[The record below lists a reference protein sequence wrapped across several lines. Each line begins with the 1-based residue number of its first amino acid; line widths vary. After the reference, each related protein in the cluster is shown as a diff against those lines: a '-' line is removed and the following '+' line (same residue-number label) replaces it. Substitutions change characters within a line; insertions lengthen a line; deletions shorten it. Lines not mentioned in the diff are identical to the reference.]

1 MSFTV
6 PSISSQPS
14 NISSSPFWPTLNTET
29 ARDVLRLDGTVT
41 DARLLHSLVY
51 GVSAINSD
59 LFQWRN
65 AQMAAGYDTLASVPA
80 ELISINDVAE
90 STKVMLYR
98 RAVFAITKALL
109 MERTRS
115 YDTTGDGHDA
125 ADQLTP
131 AIDECYRDAHW
142 CVREIQGNPRTTVDL
157 I

>member
-6 PSISSQPS
+6 PSTSNQPS
-14 NISSSPFWPTLNTET
+14 DVSSSPFWPSLNTAT

-41 DARLLHSLVY
+41 DSRLLHALVY
-51 GVSAINSD
+51 AISAINSD
-59 LFQWRN
+59 LFAWRN
-65 AQMAAGYDTLASVPA
+65 AQQAAGHTTLASVPA
-80 ELISINDVAE
+80 EAIAINGTAE
-90 STKVMLYR
+90 SSKVMLYR

-125 ADQLTP
+125 ALQLAP

-142 CVREIQGNPRTTVDL
+142 CVREIQGQPRTTVEL

>member
-6 PSISSQPS
+6 PSTTTQPS
-14 NISSSPFWPTLNTET
+14 DVSSSPFWPSLNTGI

-41 DARLLHSLVY
+41 DARLLHALVY
-51 GVSAINSD
+51 AISAINSD
-59 LFQWRN
+59 LFNWRN
-65 AQMAAGYDTLASVPA
+65 AQLASGHSTLAAVPA
-80 ELISINDVAE
+80 DPITIDGETE
-90 STKVMLYR
+90 SQKVMLYR

-125 ADQLTP
+125 ALQLAP

-142 CVREIQGNPRTTVDL
+142 CVREIQGQPRTTVEL